1 MTGTQVKRSGCLT
14 VFLIVLI
21 VLYALGTIGTFFA
34 GPLLSGFMPE
44 YSTDTSYSIF
54 SGVLSLLNILFLIG
68 VWKYKKWGFY
78 GFVAVSL
85 LNIILSILITSSIIT
100 SLISGLI
107 FPLIL
112 YFLIK
117 PIWKYMS

>member
-1 MTGTQVKRSGCLT
+1 MTDKQAKRSGCLT
-14 VFLIVLI
+14 TFIIVLI
-21 VLYALGTIGTFFA
+21 VLYALGALGAF
-34 GPLLSGFMPE
+34 LSGPILSGLMPE
-44 YSTDTSYSIF
+44 YTTNTSYSII
-54 SGVLSLLNILFLIG
+54 SGVLSLLNIIFLIG

-78 GFVAVSL
+78 GFVAISV
-85 LNIILSILITSSIIT
+85 LNIIISIFLTSSIIT

-117 PIWKYMS
+117 PIWNHMK

>member
-14 VFLIVLI
+14 VFIIVLI
-21 VLYALGTIGTFFA
+21 VLYALGTLGSFFA
-34 GPLLSGFMPE
+34 GPLLSGLVPD
-44 YSTDTSYSIF
+44 YSINTSYSIF
-54 SGVLSLLNILFLIG
+54 SGVLSLLNIIFLIG

-85 LNIILSILITSSIIT
+85 LNIILSIFLTGSIIT

-107 FPLIL
+107 FPIIL

-117 PIWKYMS
+117 PIWQHMG

>member
-14 VFLIVLI
+14 VFIIVLI
-21 VLYALGTIGTFFA
+21 VLYALGTLGSFFA
-34 GPLLSGFMPE
+34 GPLLSGLAPD
-44 YSTDTSYSIF
+44 YSINTSYSIF
-54 SGVLSLLNILFLIG
+54 SGVLSLLNIIFLIG

-85 LNIILSILITSSIIT
+85 LNIILSIFLTGSIIT

-107 FPLIL
+107 FPIIL

-117 PIWKYMS
+117 PIWNHMG